1 VPIKLSSFSFA
12 RTCRTGCEP
21 FRICV
26 FCRGPALFWALY
38 FEEVGDDTC
47 YEMLSDRNLTIVEM
61 LLKEGPEV
69 TTMNPTAAFFR
80 DGSIMEMLV
89 ALWKSD
95 KLVNDG

>member
-1 VPIKLSSFSFA
+1 
-12 RTCRTGCEP
+12 
-21 FRICV
+21 
-26 FCRGPALFWALY
+26 
-38 FEEVGDDTC
+38 
-47 YEMLSDRNLTIVEM
+47 MLSDRNLTIVEM